1 MGTDGAR
8 KTHSE
13 NGKDTPGTFVCNKDS
28 VASIVVEVLKD
39 GSINCFY
46 FSKVSVGI
54 EGQKESD
61 MKTSVVTMFSNG
73 EIVPIILMTMMKFY
87 HVEGRE
93 KEFTEIMNAYTKNI
107 QFDNHNDNDEERP
120 IVSPSEA
127 FLFKVDKS

>member
-8 KTHSE
+8 KTYSKD
-13 NGKDTPGTFVCNKDS
+13 GKDTPDTFVCNKDS
-28 VASIVVEVLKD
+28 VASVVVEILKD

-46 FSKVSVGI
+46 FSSSRGGI

-61 MKTSVVTMFSNG
+61 MKTSVVAMFSNG

-87 HVEGRE
+87 HAEGRE
-93 KEFTEIMNAYTKNI
+93 KEFAEIMNSYTKSI
-107 QFDNHNDNDEERP
+107 QLDSRNDDEERP

-127 FLFKVDKS
+127 FLFKTDKS